1 MRDSRVGS
9 NQRVIA
15 GVHVP
20 ALSGVWPPQ
29 VRQLRVAAAP
39 ERGLKR
45 RRYRPLESYRYRF
58 LGGGVLHGKHFP
70 ERPHLPFA
78 DEEDAWEVAQKLQ
91 ASTNSKEVVNIYVI
105 NAHDFTPVKGYGERK
120 INKYPLYT

>member
-1 MRDSRVGS
+1 MTTSDKNRIKKITDDLTKGVKKTRKSEGGFRVS
-9 NQRVIA
+9 FEFI
-15 GVHVP
+15 
-20 ALSGVWPPQ
+20 
-29 VRQLRVAAAP
+29 
-39 ERGLKR
+39 
-45 RRYRPLESYRYRF
+45 
-58 LGGGVLHGKHFP
+58 GGGVLHGKHFP